1 MLRFLMIEIP
11 VSIGELFDKIII
23 LEIKI
28 KNMNCEHKRK
38 NVSRELEI
46 LKAKAKDI
54 DTILIQHLI
63 NSLKK
68 VNKNLWNLE
77 NVIRKL
83 QLTDQEYTQT
93 SVSIRQLNDE
103 RANIKRNINLIMKSE
118 IIEEKEHL

>member
-1 MLRFLMIEIP
+1 MIEIP